1 MARGAARPEVI
12 RLLEAAAPGRPE
24 RRPRCRSPAGRSTP
38 STGQASWWVEKGDLV
53 LSSRPEL
60 VISVLDGRAPNVAD
74 HPLRTRLLKKSDG
87 FEPVAAGFFDLAVLP
102 PMPPQA
108 VQLGL
113 DGLKRFEIQWGIQDD
128 AMLAVVAMVA
138 PSRVGDF
145 WRCSTSRPSRS
156 IRSRPCPP
164 G

>member
-1 MARGAARPEVI
+1 MPI
-12 RLLEAAAPGRPE
+12 
-24 RRPRCRSPAGRSTP
+24 AGRTLHAFDRE
-38 STGQASWWVEKGDLV
+38 ASWWVEKGDLV
-53 LSSRPEL
+53 FSSRPEL
-60 VISVLDGRAPNVAD
+60 VLSVLDGRAPNVTD
-74 HPLRTRLLKKSDG
+74 HPLRTRLLKKSDA

-113 DGLKRFEIQWGIQDD
+113 DGLKRFEIQWGILDD

-138 PSRVGDF
+138 PQPRRGLLAMLDQP
-145 WRCSTSRPSRS
+145 TSRS
-156 IRSRPCPP
+156 IGSRPCPP